1 MYKTECSQC
10 KKIYETE
17 VKYYNFIC
25 GECTR
30 KNKEEQAEWDAHEKE
45 RDIATL
51 ERLRREMENAI
62 ASGDESLIKIRTFLY
77 NQYADMLKEKY
88 GDI

>member
-1 MYKTECSQC
+1 MYTEKQGRTSRVGCS
-10 KKIYETE
+10 
-17 VKYYNFIC
+17 
-25 GECTR
+25 R
-30 KNKEEQAEWDAHEKE
+30 E